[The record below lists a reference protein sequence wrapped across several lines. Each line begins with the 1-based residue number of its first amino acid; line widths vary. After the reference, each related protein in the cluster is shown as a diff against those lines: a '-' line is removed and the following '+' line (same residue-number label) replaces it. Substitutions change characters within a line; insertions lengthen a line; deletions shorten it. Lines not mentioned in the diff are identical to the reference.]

1 MYAEIVPGPTVLPPR
16 SCPIR
21 PASYTRQAVLRG
33 RPPYPIGS
41 APENRAFTRLTTG
54 ARCDPHVIFKDV
66 RDGRPYPDHQFSSR
80 DWARIPPRQVRLD
93 ELVATKRQLAL
104 DRLLA
109 DDSTFYGDLFPHAV
123 QWKGDLYLEDG
134 LHRALRTALQQ
145 RTSLHV
151 RVLNLDELNA

>member
-1 MYAEIVPGPTVLPPR
+1 M
-16 SCPIR
+16 
-21 PASYTRQAVLRG
+21 
-33 RPPYPIGS
+33 
-41 APENRAFTRLTTG
+41 
-54 ARCDPHVIFKDV
+54 IFKDV
-66 RDGRPYPDHQFSSR
+66 RDGRPYPDHRFSSR
-80 DWARIPPRQVRLD
+80 DWAKIPPRQVRLD

-123 QWKGDLYLEDG
+123 QWTGDLYLEDG

-151 RVLNLDELNA
+151 RVLNLDEFTA